1 MGSLSGDLS
10 ERCWILVQAANEAP
24 ADSTS
29 VWLQRSPSTR
39 TSCPRATRRRTMA
52 SIGGVFPPPSQCAKR
67 KRLFAPATV
76 VMAAP
81 LFDNMAEVSIIVRPH
96 LQSLSLPKLLRE
108 TAYHIFSLRSRPTE

>member
-1 MGSLSGDLS
+1 MGSLSADLS
-10 ERCWILVQAANEAP
+10 ERLGIRVQEANEAP

-39 TSCPRATRRRTMA
+39 TSCPRATSRRTMA

-67 KRLFAPATV
+67 KRLLVDAT

-81 LFDNMAEVSIIVRPH
+81 PSDNRADISTIFRPSPKA
-96 LQSLSLPKLLRE
+96 LLS
-108 TAYHIFSLRSRPTE
+108 AS